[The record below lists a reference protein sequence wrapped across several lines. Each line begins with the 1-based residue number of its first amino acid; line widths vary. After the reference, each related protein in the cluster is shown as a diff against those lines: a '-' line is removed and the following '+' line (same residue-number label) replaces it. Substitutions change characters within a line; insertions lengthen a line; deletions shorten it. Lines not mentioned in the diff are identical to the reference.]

1 MLIVDNDDDVLC
13 ALDKVWREA
22 GYETVTTWSGI
33 EALRLIRSSNFNVL
47 LVDDYVADMH
57 VGEFLKRASQS
68 LGRTGIFVMQTM
80 PTANCIHFDG
90 SVGPW
95 PLVDKT
101 NMTEV
106 IRAVHS
112 VGEFDLADGGN

>member
-1 MLIVDNDDDVLC
+1 VLIVDNDDDALC

-33 EALRLIRSSNFNVL
+33 EALRLLRSSNFSVL

-57 VGEFLKRASQS
+57 VGEFLKQASQS
-68 LGRTGIFVMQTM
+68 LGRTGIFVMQTI
-80 PTANCIHFDG
+80 PTASCIHFDG

-106 IRAVHS
+106 IRAVQS
-112 VGEFDLADGGN
+112 VGEYLT

>member
-1 MLIVDNDDDVLC
+1 VLIVDDHDAELC
-13 ALDKVWREA
+13 AFDKVWREA

-33 EALRLIRSSNFNVL
+33 EALGFLRSSTFNAL

-57 VGEFLKRASQS
+57 VGEFLKRASQL
-68 LGRTGIFVMQTM
+68 LGRVRIFVMQTM
-80 PTANCIHFDG
+80 PTKKCVRFDG
-90 SVGPW
+90 SIGPW

-112 VGEFDLADGGN
+112 GWANARPYT